1 VTEASFEERLALIHA
16 AYAEGDRAVLDRAL
30 AGADD
35 RLAEAAADALGG
47 LGGAGARARLE
58 RLLEDESVR
67 RRAGA
72 VRGLRRL
79 ADPAAIPALVPV
91 LDDTRPYEPWGTS
104 PERGGIPLRD
114 RVADVIDEL
123 AGEPLGGDPE
133 RIRAWL
139 AARAG

>member
-1 VTEASFEERLALIHA
+1 MTDAAFEERLALIHA
-16 AYAEGDRAVLDRAL
+16 AYAAGDPAARPVLERAL
-30 AGADD
+30 AGDD
-35 RLAEAAADALGG
+35 D
-47 LGGAGARARLE
+47 
-58 RLLEDESVR
+58 
-67 RRAGA
+67 
-72 VRGLRRL
+72 RL

-91 LDDTRPYEPWGTS
+91 LDDMRPYEPWGTS
-104 PERGGIPLRD
+104 PERGGVPLRD